1 MARKRLQRPRKS
13 DRTGSHFI
21 SHYVKIRSLL
31 LIPALAASSFVMLA
45 PAQTPAPNGQAAQK
59 LERLASQLSLT
70 PDQKRQLIPI
80 LVAEA
85 PKVRAVKADT
95 SLSRMQKMQQ
105 LKAIH
110 DETDPQ
116 VKSILTSEQYQKLQE
131 IRRQEIQQAIRNRSN
146 Q

>member
-1 MARKRLQRPRKS
+1 MARQRLQRPRKS